1 MAENANSIPC
11 AVSRRLL
18 FSVAAALRVA
28 ATVPLAAAAESP
40 DPLAALLLDYREVG
54 LGLRKVNAELDAA
67 PARLP
72 EWSPAEIHA
81 FGLPDTMTPRP
92 SLADLQEFSRLCRL
106 SASGDE
112 QQALA
117 ERHDAR
123 VEAWTPKRQNRKAW
137 FRRSGAAELRRK
149 RHALMDRKNAV
160 GGALMALVLAPDFD
174 RTLRR
179 NGFDA

>member
-106 SASGDE
+106 SASGMSSRRLPNGMMP
-112 QQALA
+112 ASKPGP
-117 ERHDAR
+117 RSAR
-123 VEAWTPKRQNRKAW
+123 TGRLG
-137 FRRSGAAELRRK
+137 SGAPALRSCAASATR
-149 RHALMDRKNAV
+149 
-160 GGALMALVLAPDFD
+160 
-174 RTLRR
+174 
-179 NGFDA
+179 

>member
-28 ATVPLAAAAESP
+28 ATVPLAAAESP

-106 SASGDE
+106 SASGMSSRRLPNGMMP
-112 QQALA
+112 ASKPGP
-117 ERHDAR
+117 RSAR
-123 VEAWTPKRQNRKAW
+123 TGRLG
-137 FRRSGAAELRRK
+137 SGAPALRSCAASATR
-149 RHALMDRKNAV
+149 
-160 GGALMALVLAPDFD
+160 
-174 RTLRR
+174 
-179 NGFDA
+179 